1 MCIYMIK
8 ISDIGKFVKI
18 YIDIVLKWKLKKMMI
33 KLSTYNITKDKK
45 IITIN
50 LDKKKNKTNVYYF

>member
-1 MCIYMIK
+1 
-8 ISDIGKFVKI
+8 
-18 YIDIVLKWKLKKMMI
+18 MI